1 MQNIRVQLL
10 QQGAFFQKCRPAI
23 SPSKDGNIARSTPCS
38 NELLAINVE
47 MDETNSQRMPA
58 IASKNPFWG
67 SGRQYRQ
74 CVVLQC
80 HCSCHLM
87 RQVSSRFWYIQYTPL
102 ADMIK
107 TCDNAACTARRHR
120 VQFRA
125 ALSQIGIP
133 WAVILGLDLTFEM
146 GKFTLR
152 PGLQLERVVKYTSP
166 GFETLWKLS
175 EAKLS
180 WDDAQARFRE
190 LHHTDPTFC
199 SQVDPSGHGYLQ
211 VSYPSAFRM
220 FNFLLYVSL
229 TLNFVAEGCRTGMGQ
244 LW

>member
-1 MQNIRVQLL
+1 MQSIRVQLL
-10 QQGAFFQKCRPAI
+10 QQRAFLQKCRPAI
-23 SPSKDGNIARSTPCS
+23 TPSKDGSVARSTPWS
-38 NELLAINVE
+38 NEILASNGQ
-47 MDETNSQRMPA
+47 MDETNSQRMSMMG
-58 IASKNPFWG
+58 SKNPLWG

-74 CVVLQC
+74 CAVLQC
-80 HCSCHLM
+80 HCSCHLTK
-87 RQVSSRFWYIQYTPL
+87 QVGRRFLFIQYTPL
-102 ADMIK
+102 ADMLKI
-107 TCDNAACTARRHR
+107 CDNAACTARRHR

-125 ALSQIGIP
+125 ALSQMGIS

-146 GKFTLR
+146 GKFILR

-166 GFETLWKLS
+166 GFEALWKLS

-211 VSYPSAFRM
+211 VSKPSSFRM
-220 FNFLLYVSL
+220 FHVLPYVSL
-229 TLNFVAEGCRTGMGQ
+229 TLNFVAEGCRMGMGR